1 MLLIERFSELGGRHT
16 ASDKNIQRRKMQKTG
31 AAAPPVL
38 SEMVLVDLMVAVCVD
53 ISMDH

>member
-38 SEMVLVDLMVAVCVD
+38 SEMVLVDLMDAVCVD